1 MKIGL
6 IDVDGHH
13 YPNLALM
20 KLSAWHKSQGDTVE
34 WWWGWGQYDRV
45 YMSKVFDE
53 TYTPDIPEPVNAAE
67 IIKGGTGYGLDNRL
81 PDKIE
86 HIYPDYSLY
95 PELTKD
101 TAYGFLSR
109 GCPRGCPF
117 CIVADKEGRK
127 SVKVADLS
135 EWWRGQKNI
144 VLMDPNTLACTD
156 HIDLLGQLA
165 DSGAWV
171 DINQGADAR
180 LLTEDNIAALNRVKL
195 KTIHFAWDMMEQSE
209 AVLAYV
215 TPSHQFPLGVT
226 MPVER
231 RSRLLRWAAQREG
244 RYVLEDDYDSEFR
257 YASRPIP
264 ALQGLDAGGRVI
276 YLGTFSRSI
285 APAIRVAY
293 LILPPEL
300 LARYRQVFPQS
311 ACTVSRFEQET
322 LRQFLVQ
329 GLYSRHLRRSGNR
342 YRRKCSILTQALGRF
357 PHLSLSGE
365 GAGLHFLLTAP
376 HLTEGEM
383 VQRAARSGIRVSP
396 LSRYCHQVSPPPSTV
411 VVGYAGLPLE
421 QLEACANLLGQALD
435 PVTPLPEDAR
445 PNE

>member
-34 WWWGWGQYDRV
+34 WWWGWGQYDLV

-53 TYTPDIPEPVNAAE
+53 TYSPDIPEPVNAGE

-95 PELTKD
+95 PELAKD

-117 CIVADKEGRK
+117 CIVDEKEGRR

-144 VLMDPNTLACTD
+144 MLMDPNTLACPD
-156 HIDLLGQLA
+156 HMDLLGQLA

-180 LLTEDNIAALNRVKL
+180 LLTVENIAALNRVKL
-195 KTIHFAWDMMEQSE
+195 KMIHFAWDMMEQSG
-209 AVLAYV
+209 AVLRG
-215 TPSHQFPLGVT
+215 LGLYAKYGELD
-226 MPVER
+226 ER
-231 RSRLLRWAAQREG
+231 KRRV
-244 RYVLEDDYDSEFR
+244 YVLTNYNTTMEENLYRVYKLREMKFDPYVMIYDKPNAPKVIKKLQRWCNNKFIFRSCEKFED
-257 YASRPIP
+257 
-264 ALQGLDAGGRVI
+264 
-276 YLGTFSRSI
+276 
-285 APAIRVAY
+285 
-293 LILPPEL
+293 
-300 LARYRQVFPQS
+300 YR
-311 ACTVSRFEQET
+311 
-322 LRQFLVQ
+322 
-329 GLYSRHLRRSGNR
+329 
-342 YRRKCSILTQALGRF
+342 
-357 PHLSLSGE
+357 
-365 GAGLHFLLTAP
+365 
-376 HLTEGEM
+376 
-383 VQRAARSGIRVSP
+383 
-396 LSRYCHQVSPPPSTV
+396 
-411 VVGYAGLPLE
+411 
-421 QLEACANLLGQALD
+421 
-435 PVTPLPEDAR
+435 
-445 PNE
+445 